1 MLRVA
6 SRLYSYTLCL
16 NKLEV
21 ERQGI
26 TRMMFLFNFL
36 LEGICITAFIYILV
50 SLALSSKGTRVES

>member
-26 TRMMFLFNFL
+26 TRMMLFIFL
-36 LEGICITAFIYILV
+36 LEGIRITAFI